1 MTNGRGPDSCID
13 AVGMEAHGSGAMA
26 EIIDAAKSAT
36 RMDKQLNH
44 PYVLQ
49 QIIKCCRKGG
59 TLSVPG
65 VYAGYADAIPIG
77 AFMNKG
83 LTMKSGQTHMHRYM
97 QPLLDKIIEGD
108 IDTAAIITHKLA
120 LEDAPHG
127 YDIFQ
132 GKKDGCI
139 KVVMTP

>member
-1 MTNGRGPDSCID
+1 MDTVGD
-13 AVGMEAHGSGAMA
+13 AITG
-26 EIIDAAKSAT
+26 AT

-59 TLSVPG
+59 HLSVPG
-65 VYAGYADAIPIG
+65 VYAGYANAIPIG

-83 LTMKSGQTHMHRYM
+83 LTMKSGQTHMQHYM
-97 QPLLDKIIEGD
+97 KPLLDKIIEGE
-108 IDTAAIITHKLA
+108 IDTSAIITHKLP

-132 GKKDGCI
+132 EKKDGCI
-139 KVVMTP
+139 KVVLTP